1 MAECQ
6 PRDGAEPTLRTRI
19 FRSLLIAAPEILV
32 KPINN
37 GAAIIRREA
46 MFAFRT
52 LVAAAVSTFAIWV
65 VGSVLAP
72 EKTQNIYDSLR
83 GKIEVAIAPDCNIKP
98 VACLLRL
105 EHNLEEVSTRL
116 NSTRAS
122 LETKSVE
129 ADDLVTHNREMLA
142 QNRLYLSQ
150 GRKILRS
157 APASGPISF
166 IGTEYPT
173 AERLQEQLE
182 LLFREGHRLADASA
196 SSEAVSEKLKVM
208 RRDIIA
214 QRSEVLA
221 ALASIPSKIAL
232 AEVEKSYATLESDLT
247 RLDDL
252 ASGGQADEIR
262 ADELLRSTSRLN
274 LDAART
280 SEGDEDFV
288 KWLAG
293 SDA

>member
-1 MAECQ
+1 
-6 PRDGAEPTLRTRI
+6 
-19 FRSLLIAAPEILV
+19 
-32 KPINN
+32 
-37 GAAIIRREA
+37 

-52 LVAAAVSTFAIWV
+52 IVATTVGTFAIWV

-72 EKTQNIYDSLR
+72 EKTQDISDSLR
-83 GKIEVAIAPDCNIKP
+83 EKIEIALAPDCNIKP

-105 EHNLEEVSTRL
+105 ENNLEEVSTRL
-116 NSTRAS
+116 NNTRAS

-129 ADDLVTHNREMLA
+129 ADDLVRHNREMLA
-142 QNRLYLSQ
+142 QNRLYLEQ
-150 GRKILRS
+150 GRRILRS

-182 LLFREGHRLADASA
+182 LLFREGHRLAEASA
-196 SSEAVSEKLKVM
+196 SSEAVSDKLKLM

-232 AEVEKSYATLESDLT
+232 AEVEKSYATLESDLA

-252 ASGGQADEIR
+252 ASSGQADEVR

-274 LDAART
+274 QDAART
-280 SEGDEDFV
+280 SDGNADFAT
-288 KWLAG
+288 WLAG
-293 SDA
+293 NDQ